1 MDNNPSI
8 VYIGDTNYTDRDY
21 HQFAAFVII
30 AAGLTFFISIVL
42 LVALCADK
50 LSPRVR
56 HVLATFN
63 LILEFAIAVT
73 VAIAASQASNLRD
86 RLYNKQGYPDNS
98 DLDLYYRLAIADT
111 VITFVLQLIY
121 LVVIYFGTLD
131 EIEHSVVLTPVIVA
145 PPLTADRL
153 N

>member
-1 MDNNPSI
+1 MS
-8 VYIGDTNYTDRDY
+8 
-21 HQFAAFVII
+21 
-30 AAGLTFFISIVL
+30 
-42 LVALCADK
+42 
-50 LSPRVR
+50 
-56 HVLATFN
+56 
-63 LILEFAIAVT
+63 
-73 VAIAASQASNLRD
+73 
-86 RLYNKQGYPDNS
+86 YPEMS

-131 EIEHSVVLTPVIVA
+131 EIEHSVVLTPVIIA